1 MKKIVDRKWPYYALV
16 LAGVYNIIWGII
28 AVLFPFLYFDFAG
41 MERPVYPE
49 IWQCVGMIVGV
60 YGIGYIIAAKNPVR
74 HWVIIFVGLL
84 GKVFGPIGFLYN
96 LISGIFPVSFGIL
109 IVLND
114 LIWWLPFG
122 AILLMVY
129 NSERKGL

>member
-1 MKKIVDRKWPYYALV
+1 MENTIDKRWPYYALI

-28 AVLFPFLYFDFAG
+28 AVLFPFLYFDFAV
-41 MERPVYPE
+41 MDRPVYPE

-60 YGIGYIIAAKNPVR
+60 YGVGYVIAAKNPVR

-96 LISGIFPVSFGIL
+96 LITGIFPVSFGIL

-129 NSERKGL
+129 NIEKKGL

>member
-84 GKVFGPIGFLYN
+84 GKIFGPIGFLYN
-96 LISGIFPVSFGIL
+96 LISGIFPISFGIL
-109 IVLND
+109 IVFND

>member
-1 MKKIVDRKWPYYALV
+1 MKKVVDRKWPYYALV

-96 LISGIFPVSFGIL
+96 LIMGIFPVSFGIL
-109 IVLND
+109 IVFND